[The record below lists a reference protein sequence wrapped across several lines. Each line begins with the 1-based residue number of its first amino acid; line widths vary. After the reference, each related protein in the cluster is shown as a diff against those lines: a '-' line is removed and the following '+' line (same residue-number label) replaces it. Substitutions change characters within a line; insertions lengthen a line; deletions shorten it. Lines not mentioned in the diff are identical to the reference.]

1 MCNISA
7 SKENKLSLIK
17 ASAIKKQIRDA
28 GYRVS
33 KETFAQFERK
43 LALAVQNAIEAANA
57 DKRKTVQPSDVY

>member
-1 MCNISA
+1 M
-7 SKENKLSLIK
+7 SLIK

-28 GYRVS
+28 GLRVS

-43 LALAVQNAIEAANA
+43 LNKAVEEAIIAANN

>member
-1 MCNISA
+1 M
-7 SKENKLSLIK
+7 SLIK

-33 KETFAQFERK
+33 KETFEQFERK
-43 LALAVQNAIEAANA
+43 LAKAVEDAIATANA

>member
-1 MCNISA
+1 M
-7 SKENKLSLIK
+7 SLIK

-28 GYRVS
+28 GLRVS

-43 LALAVQNAIEAANA
+43 LNKAVEDAIVAANN